1 MISVVSFN
9 AQGLNQ
15 AEKQSLLG
23 ACLNSSKAA
32 VSLDLLR
39 RDSTGLERAL
49 QDAGLKTGGEG
60 LQFSLRDQS
69 FNGGQ
74 NGDSRSSAAQ
84 AVAIDDTLPAVDV
97 GTSSYTRYIGRIGGV
112 DIRV

>member
-1 MISVVSFN
+1 
-9 AQGLNQ
+9 
-15 AEKQSLLG
+15 
-23 ACLNSSKAA
+23 
-32 VSLDLLR
+32 
-39 RDSTGLERAL
+39 L